1 MFFSKGARREEI
13 LLPVAS
19 RRCQRV
25 GETVD
30 TPAFITPTA
39 TKCKGTRG
47 LPERTC
53 RQTARREGGWCI
65 LLSAGRQQSGKEVV
79 LRFAVLAIIGAA
91 FAQEYRG
98 TILCRRPSDCENA
111 SPRALRYSFLNS
123 RVFEIRHTVC
133 RVLPRSRGSPA
144 ERTRWS
150 RVKPATI
157 MYALC
162 GRHCRAEAESHQ
174 CGSSAIGKGPRRGC
188 TAC

>member
-1 MFFSKGARREEI
+1 M
-13 LLPVAS
+13 AS

-123 RVFEIRHTVC
+123 RVFEIRHTKELARRQNC
-133 RVLPRSRGSPA
+133 SFLRPLLLPSAPLCIPCGVLLLPCFRFRPA
-144 ERTRWS
+144 ES
-150 RVKPATI
+150 LPLAT
-157 MYALC
+157 A
-162 GRHCRAEAESHQ
+162 RAVGFGVYLAQAMSVRLLM
-174 CGSSAIGKGPRRGC
+174 GWG
-188 TAC
+188 